1 MSPTNRRTALAALAG
16 LAALPLLARR
26 QSAAEGGGPVVV
38 ELFTSQGCSSCPPA
52 DALLGELASRA
63 DVIALAYH
71 VDYWDYI
78 GWRDPFGAA
87 ENTERQRA
95 YAAWM
100 SSHMVYTPQ
109 MVIAGRYDVVG
120 SRRGQVEDTLVKAR
134 QEPLPLRVAMVG
146 YDKVVVDGPAD
157 SPAATVL
164 AVIFQK
170 HAETPVQRGEN
181 TGRTLSEFNIVREML
196 PVGHYGGG
204 HQELTL
210 NPEWLHEAGYDGC
223 AILVQDDA
231 TGHILGAAKMV
242 KQG

>member
-1 MSPTNRRTALAALAG
+1 MPRMNRRFALATLAG
-16 LAALPLLARR
+16 LASLPLLARQR
-26 QSAAEGGGPVVV
+26 PAGATGTQVVV

-52 DALLGELASRA
+52 DALLGELAARS

-87 ENTERQRA
+87 ENTERQRS

-100 SSHMVYTPQ
+100 GSHMVYTPQ

-134 QEPLPLRVAMVG
+134 QEPLPLAVAMVG
-146 YDKVVVDGPAD
+146 YDKVTIDGPTDA
-157 SPAATVL
+157 PAATVL
-164 AVIFQK
+164 AVIFQAR
-170 HAETPVQRGEN
+170 AETPVQRGEN
-181 TGRTLSEFNIVREML
+181 SGRTLAEFNIVREML
-196 PVGHYGGG
+196 PVGRYSGGR
-204 HQELTL
+204 QELAL
-210 NPEWLHEAGYDGC
+210 DPEWLHEAGYDGC
-223 AILVQDDA
+223 AILVQDEA
-231 TGHILGAAKMV
+231 TGRILGAAKML